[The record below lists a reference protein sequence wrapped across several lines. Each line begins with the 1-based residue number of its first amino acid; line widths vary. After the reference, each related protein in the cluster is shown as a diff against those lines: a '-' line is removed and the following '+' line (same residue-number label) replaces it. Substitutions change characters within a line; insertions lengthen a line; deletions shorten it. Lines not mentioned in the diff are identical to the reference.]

1 MLLFLKG
8 FIIGIGKIIPGV
20 SGAMLAIN
28 FNVYERAIDA
38 LTNFSSDWK
47 KNLSFLLKLGFG
59 IILSIILCSNIVIY
73 LLNNHKFITMMFFIG
88 LILGGTYNFSH
99 KIKYQ
104 SKGIYL
110 LIITMAIFIFL
121 SIGNINN
128 NYLITNTFWDNII
141 FFIGGFIEIAASII
155 PGISGTA
162 LHMILGIYDDILKM
176 ISMIYDFSYVLE
188 HINLYLS
195 YGLGMLL
202 SLIMNLYLI
211 NYLIKKYRNTA
222 YLIILGLSLSSIIFL
237 FIITFSV
244 HFSIMEFILGIMLLF
259 IGLLISCILEK

>member
-28 FNVYERAIDA
+28 FNVYERTIEA
-38 LTNFSSDWK
+38 LTNFFGDWK
-47 KNLSFLLKLGFG
+47 KNLFFLLKLGLG
-59 IILSIILCSNIVIY
+59 IILSIVLCSNIVIY

-88 LILGGTYNFSH
+88 LIMGGTYNFSH

-104 SKGIYL
+104 SKSIFL
-110 LIITMAIFIFL
+110 LIITVAIFLIL
-121 SIGNINN
+121 SLGHTNN
-128 NYLITNTFWDNII
+128 NYLMTNTFLDNII

-162 LHMILGIYDDILKM
+162 LHMILGIYDNILKM
-176 ISMIYDFSYVLE
+176 ISMIYDFNYVLE

-195 YGLGMLL
+195 YGLGMII
-202 SLIMNLYLI
+202 SLIINLYLI
-211 NYLIKKYRNTA
+211 NYFIKKYRNTS
-222 YLIILGLSLSSIIFL
+222 YLIILGLSISSIIFL
-237 FIITFSV
+237 FVITFPVWASV
-244 HFSIMEFILGIMLLF
+244 MEFILGIMLLF
-259 IGLLISCILEK
+259 VGLLISCILEK

>member
-28 FNVYERAIDA
+28 FNVYERVIDT

-259 IGLLISCILEK
+259 IGLLISCILQK